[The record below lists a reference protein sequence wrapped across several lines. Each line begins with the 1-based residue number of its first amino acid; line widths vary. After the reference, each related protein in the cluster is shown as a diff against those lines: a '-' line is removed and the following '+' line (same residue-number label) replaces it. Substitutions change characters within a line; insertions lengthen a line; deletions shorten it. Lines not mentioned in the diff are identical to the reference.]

1 MYKSK
6 GPIIKYGLI
15 ISSAVC
21 FTSCRS
27 PLFNKDSTKEVLV
40 AATNTATTKLDA
52 SLDKSTDK
60 FIHYLEN
67 LKLEE
72 TLKSINELLKST
84 NHTIQSINMQPTV
97 DKVNTLLDSTNNT
110 ILELKTSIQEVRN
123 EIKQFKD
130 TTKNTEAPTLA
141 FVISG
146 CILLLGLIYS
156 FKKVFSSIKGNK

>member
-1 MYKSK
+1 MKHK
-6 GPIIKYGLI
+6 LT
-15 ISSAVC
+15 ISLAVA
-21 FTSCRS
+21 FTACHSN
-27 PLFNKDSTKEVLV
+27 PLFNKNAAKEVLV
-40 AATNTATTKLDA
+40 AATNSATTKLDG

-60 FIHYLEN
+60 LIHYLES
-67 LKLEE
+67 LKLDEAS
-72 TLKSINELLKST
+72 KSANELLKST
-84 NHTIQSINMQPTV
+84 NSAIRSINIQPTV
-97 DKVNTLLDSTNNT
+97 DKINTVLDNTNNT
-110 ILELKTSIQEVRN
+110 ILELKTSIQDVRN